1 MATVITTLDSGL
13 DGTLAGVK
21 SWRKASTTLTGTPA
35 GVTTTYYYR
44 EAGGTRG
51 STTTIGAIPV
61 GAVVERRVTA

>member
-1 MATVITTLDSGL
+1 MSITTTLDSGL
-13 DGTLAGVK
+13 DGTLGGTK
-21 SWRKASTTLTGTPA
+21 SWRKATTTLTGTPA

-51 STTTIGAIPV
+51 STTSVGSIPV